1 VGQTV
6 GQGPTSSQ
14 GQGRLEDREEKA
26 EMKLPDGEHLTLVLI
41 ILAICGPLYAMVG
54 KVLRRLTRM
63 ETFCKLHFPAHARK
77 VLEED

>member
-1 VGQTV
+1 V
-6 GQGPTSSQ
+6 GQGPTDPQ
-14 GQGRLEDREEKA
+14 GERRLEDREGKA

-41 ILAICGPLYAMVG
+41 ILAICGPLYGMMGVM
-54 KVLRRLTRM
+54 LRRLTRM